1 MSAYLL
7 TDLTALQAIN
17 LAAPFP
23 EPSQLAIQP
32 LPIALQLGV
41 AQLWPGVEYIS
52 SSKSYDQHSI
62 LKVLRLHWQTELE
75 WSILAC
81 RCSSLLYSKRRVNL
95 DTARAPFSHRL
106 KLLYGSWT
114 LRKLTSSNRLSIVIL
129 LNQATFFGYAADSPT
144 TSSTLKTT
152 STRLYDPTVPHSRLA

>member
-1 MSAYLL
+1 MTVDAPYLIATSTMIVALTPRITRWCALYPDIHSHTVPIRVAKLTYPATMVYSATPSWMGHMSAYLL

-17 LAAPFP
+17 LATPFP
-23 EPSQLAIQP
+23 EPSRLAIQP

-95 DTARAPFSHRL
+95 DTARA
-106 KLLYGSWT
+106 
-114 LRKLTSSNRLSIVIL
+114 
-129 LNQATFFGYAADSPT
+129 TF
-144 TSSTLKTT
+144 
-152 STRLYDPTVPHSRLA
+152 